1 MSLIFRL
8 KSKLNPSLL
17 RLVTYLKPHRGK
29 IAMSLVFMIGA
40 GAASSLIAMLLGK
53 LTDVGFYDQE
63 AWIVVAAP
71 IALIFIS
78 VLHGGSMFMS
88 NYLLGKTSQAV
99 LVKLRGEIFHKI
111 LHWPADTYQKN
122 STGNITSK
130 FIFEANVALSN
141 ASKSCII
148 LVRDSVQ
155 VVALTCVLVW
165 NNWMLAIVSFIIAP
179 MIFKLLRYISKRMKM
194 IMETCQAS
202 FASILERVKEVYE
215 GHRLIK
221 LSDTYALEMDR
232 FKRINDGVSKMM
244 IDMTK
249 VTSMGTPLT
258 QLIFMSGVALV
269 LAFAMFQISQRV
281 ITMGDFVT
289 FLAALLLLM
298 PPLRNLAG
306 VNSGFVVMAVA
317 AESIFATLDEADEAD
332 EGKVDLTTCK
342 GDFVFEH
349 VSMRYPNTKRD
360 AVHEFN
366 LEVKAGDC
374 IALVG
379 LSGSGKSTLVHMIPR
394 FWNPTKGR
402 ILLDGIDI
410 RDLKLESLRRHI
422 AIVSQDV
429 MIFDDTI
436 RNNVLYG
443 SPDATEA
450 EVWKAL
456 EDASLADFVRTLP
469 EGLDTVVGEGG
480 SRLSGGQKQRLSIA
494 RAFLRNAPILIL
506 DEATSALDSENE
518 MKIKG
523 ALVSLMKGRTTFM
536 VAHRFSTIEHA
547 TKIVAMA
554 DGVVKEMG
562 TRAELLEQNGLFAE
576 LLRLQSLEKREG
588 KTENNNEGKTD
599 GGSWHEV
606 DGESGS

>member
-1 MSLIFRL
+1 MSLITRL

-29 IAMSLVFMIGA
+29 IAMSIVFMIGA

-111 LHWPADTYQKN
+111 LRWPAATYQKN

-165 NNWMLAIVSFIIAP
+165 NNWMLAIVSLIIAP
-179 MIFKLLRYISKRMKM
+179 MIFKLLRYISKRMKT

-202 FASILERVKEVYE
+202 FASVLERVKEVYE
-215 GHRLIK
+215 GHRLVK

-269 LAFAMFQISQRV
+269 LAFAMFQISQGV

-306 VNSGFVVMAVA
+306 VNSGFVMMAVA
-317 AESIFATLDEADEAD
+317 AESIFATLDEADETD

-410 RDLKLESLRRHI
+410 RDLSLESLRRHI

-429 MIFDDTI
+429 MLFDDAI

-469 EGLDTVVGEGG
+469 EGLDTLVGEGG

-494 RAFLRNAPILIL
+494 RAFLRNTPILIL

-562 TRAELLEQNGLFAE
+562 ARAELLEQNGLFAE
-576 LLRLQSLEKREG
+576 LLRLQSLEKREE

-599 GGSWHEV
+599 GGELA
-606 DGESGS
+606 

>member
-1 MSLIFRL
+1 MSLITRL

-29 IAMSLVFMIGA
+29 IAMSIVFMIGA

-111 LHWPADTYQKN
+111 LRWPAATYQKN

-165 NNWMLAIVSFIIAP
+165 NNWMLAIVSLIIAP
-179 MIFKLLRYISKRMKM
+179 MIFKLLRYISKRMKT

-202 FASILERVKEVYE
+202 FASVLERVKEVYE
-215 GHRLIK
+215 GHRLVK

-269 LAFAMFQISQRV
+269 LAFAMFQISQGV

-306 VNSGFVVMAVA
+306 VNSGFVMMAVA
-317 AESIFATLDEADEAD
+317 AESIFATLDEADETD

-410 RDLKLESLRRHI
+410 RDLSLESLRRHI

-429 MIFDDTI
+429 MLFDDTI

-599 GGSWHEV
+599 GGELA
-606 DGESGS
+606 

>member
-1 MSLIFRL
+1 MSLITRL

-17 RLVTYLKPHRGK
+17 RLVTYLKPHRGE
-29 IAMSLVFMIGA
+29 IAMSIVFMIGA

-111 LHWPADTYQKN
+111 LRWPAATYQKN

-165 NNWMLAIVSFIIAP
+165 NNWMLAIVSLIIVP
-179 MIFKLLRYISKRMKM
+179 MIFKLLRYISKRMKT

-202 FASILERVKEVYE
+202 FASVLERVKEVYE
-215 GHRLIK
+215 GHRLVK

-269 LAFAMFQISQRV
+269 LAFAMFQISQGV

-306 VNSGFVVMAVA
+306 VNSGFVMMAVA
-317 AESIFATLDEADEAD
+317 AESIFAMLDEADETD

-410 RDLKLESLRRHI
+410 RDLRLESLRRHI

-429 MIFDDTI
+429 MLFDDTI

-443 SPDATEA
+443 SSDATEA

-469 EGLDTVVGEGG
+469 EGLDTLVGEGG

-494 RAFLRNAPILIL
+494 RAFLRNTPILIL

-562 TRAELLEQNGLFAE
+562 THAELLEQNGLFAE
-576 LLRLQSLEKREG
+576 LLRLQSLEKREE

-599 GGSWHEV
+599 GGELA
-606 DGESGS
+606 

>member
-1 MSLIFRL
+1 MSLITRL

-29 IAMSLVFMIGA
+29 IAMSIVFMIGA

-99 LVKLRGEIFHKI
+99 LVKLRGENFHKI
-111 LHWPADTYQKN
+111 LRWPAATYQKN

-165 NNWMLAIVSFIIAP
+165 NNWMLAIVSLIIAP
-179 MIFKLLRYISKRMKM
+179 MIFKLLRYISKRMKT

-202 FASILERVKEVYE
+202 FASVLERVKEVYE
-215 GHRLIK
+215 GHRLVK

-269 LAFAMFQISQRV
+269 LAFAMFQISQGV

-306 VNSGFVVMAVA
+306 VNSGFVMMAVA
-317 AESIFATLDEADEAD
+317 AESIFATLDEADETD

-410 RDLKLESLRRHI
+410 RDLSLESLRRHI

-429 MIFDDTI
+429 MLFDDTI

-469 EGLDTVVGEGG
+469 EGLDTLVGEGG

-494 RAFLRNAPILIL
+494 RAFLRNTPILIL

-562 TRAELLEQNGLFAE
+562 ARAELLEQNGLFAE
-576 LLRLQSLEKREG
+576 LLRLQSLEKREE

-599 GGSWHEV
+599 GGELA
-606 DGESGS
+606 

>member
-1 MSLIFRL
+1 MSLITRL

-29 IAMSLVFMIGA
+29 IAMSIVFMIGA

-111 LHWPADTYQKN
+111 LRWPAATYQKN

-165 NNWMLAIVSFIIAP
+165 NNWMLAIVSLIIAP
-179 MIFKLLRYISKRMKM
+179 MIFKLLRYISKRMKT

-202 FASILERVKEVYE
+202 FASVLERVKEVYE
-215 GHRLIK
+215 GHRLVK
-221 LSDTYALEMDR
+221 LSDIYALEMDR

-269 LAFAMFQISQRV
+269 LAFAMFQISQGV

-306 VNSGFVVMAVA
+306 VNSGFVMMAVA
-317 AESIFATLDEADEAD
+317 AESIFATLDEADETD

-410 RDLKLESLRRHI
+410 RDLSLESLRRHI

-429 MIFDDTI
+429 MLFDDTI

-469 EGLDTVVGEGG
+469 EGLDTLVGEGG

-494 RAFLRNAPILIL
+494 RAFLRNTPILIL

-562 TRAELLEQNGLFAE
+562 ARAELLEQNGLFAE
-576 LLRLQSLEKREG
+576 LLRLQSLEKREE

-599 GGSWHEV
+599 GGELA
-606 DGESGS
+606 

>member
-1 MSLIFRL
+1 MSLITRL

-17 RLVTYLKPHRGK
+17 RLVTYLQPHRGK
-29 IAMSLVFMIGA
+29 IAMSIVFMIGA

-111 LHWPADTYQKN
+111 LRWPAATYQKN

-165 NNWMLAIVSFIIAP
+165 NNWMLAIVSLIIAP
-179 MIFKLLRYISKRMKM
+179 MIFKLLRYISKRMKT

-202 FASILERVKEVYE
+202 FASVLERVKEVYE
-215 GHRLIK
+215 GHRLVK

-269 LAFAMFQISQRV
+269 LAFAMFQISQGV

-306 VNSGFVVMAVA
+306 VNSGFVMMAVA
-317 AESIFATLDEADEAD
+317 AESIFATLDEADETD

-599 GGSWHEV
+599 GGELA
-606 DGESGS
+606 

>member
-1 MSLIFRL
+1 MLDPCMSLITRL

-29 IAMSLVFMIGA
+29 IAMSIVFMIGA

-599 GGSWHEV
+599 GGELA
-606 DGESGS
+606 

>member
-1 MSLIFRL
+1 MSLITRL

-29 IAMSLVFMIGA
+29 IAMSIVFMIGT

-111 LHWPADTYQKN
+111 LRWPAATYQKN

-165 NNWMLAIVSFIIAP
+165 NNWMLAIVSLIIAP
-179 MIFKLLRYISKRMKM
+179 MIFKLLRYISKRMKT

-202 FASILERVKEVYE
+202 FASVLERVKEVYE
-215 GHRLIK
+215 GHRLVK

-269 LAFAMFQISQRV
+269 LAFAMFQISQGV
-281 ITMGDFVT
+281 ITMGNFVT

-306 VNSGFVVMAVA
+306 VNSGFVMMAVA
-317 AESIFATLDEADEAD
+317 AESIFATLDEADETD

-599 GGSWHEV
+599 GGELA
-606 DGESGS
+606 

>member
-1 MSLIFRL
+1 MSLITRL

-29 IAMSLVFMIGA
+29 IAMSIVFMIGA

-111 LHWPADTYQKN
+111 LRWPAATYQKN

-165 NNWMLAIVSFIIAP
+165 NNWMLAIVSLIIAP
-179 MIFKLLRYISKRMKM
+179 MIFKLLRYISKRMKT

-202 FASILERVKEVYE
+202 FASVLERVKEVYE
-215 GHRLIK
+215 GHRLVK

-269 LAFAMFQISQRV
+269 LAFAMFQISQGV

-306 VNSGFVVMAVA
+306 VNSGFVMMAVA
-317 AESIFATLDEADEAD
+317 AESIFATLDEADETD

-443 SPDATEA
+443 SPDVTEA

-599 GGSWHEV
+599 GGELA
-606 DGESGS
+606 

>member
-599 GGSWHEV
+599 GGELA
-606 DGESGS
+606 

>member
-111 LHWPADTYQKN
+111 LHWSADTYQKN

-443 SPDATEA
+443 SPDATEV

-599 GGSWHEV
+599 GGELA
-606 DGESGS
+606 

>member
-63 AWIVVAAP
+63 AWIVVVAP

-111 LHWPADTYQKN
+111 LRWPADTYQKN

-202 FASILERVKEVYE
+202 FASVLERVKEVYE

-269 LAFAMFQISQRV
+269 LAFAMFQISQGV

-456 EDASLADFVRTLP
+456 EDASLADFVRTFP

-554 DGVVKEMG
+554 DGVIKEMG

-599 GGSWHEV
+599 GGELA
-606 DGESGS
+606 

>member
-1 MSLIFRL
+1 MSLITRL

-29 IAMSLVFMIGA
+29 IAMSIVFMIGA

-111 LHWPADTYQKN
+111 LRWPAATYQKN

-165 NNWMLAIVSFIIAP
+165 NNWMLAIVSLIIAP
-179 MIFKLLRYISKRMKM
+179 MIVKLFRYISKRMKT

-202 FASILERVKEVYE
+202 FASVLERVKEVYE
-215 GHRLIK
+215 GHRLVK

-269 LAFAMFQISQRV
+269 LAFAMFQISQGV

-306 VNSGFVVMAVA
+306 VNSGFVMMAVA
-317 AESIFATLDEADEAD
+317 AESIFATLDEADETD

-379 LSGSGKSTLVHMIPR
+379 LSGSGKSTLVHMVPR

-410 RDLKLESLRRHI
+410 RDLRLESLRRHI

-429 MIFDDTI
+429 MLFDDTI

-469 EGLDTVVGEGG
+469 EGLDTLVGEGG

-494 RAFLRNAPILIL
+494 RAFLRNTPILIL

-562 TRAELLEQNGLFAE
+562 THAELLEQNGLFAE
-576 LLRLQSLEKREG
+576 LLRLQSLEKRED
-588 KTENNNEGKTD
+588 KTENNNIGKTD
-599 GGSWHEV
+599 GGELA
-606 DGESGS
+606 

>member
-1 MSLIFRL
+1 MSLITRL

-29 IAMSLVFMIGA
+29 IAMSIVFMIGA

-111 LHWPADTYQKN
+111 LRWPAATYQKN

-165 NNWMLAIVSFIIAP
+165 NNWMLAIVSLIIAP
-179 MIFKLLRYISKRMKM
+179 MIFKLLRYISKRMKT

-202 FASILERVKEVYE
+202 FASVLERVKEVYE
-215 GHRLIK
+215 GHRLVK

-269 LAFAMFQISQRV
+269 LAFAMFQISQGV

-306 VNSGFVVMAVA
+306 VNSGFVMMAVA
-317 AESIFATLDEADEAD
+317 AESIFATLDEADETD

-379 LSGSGKSTLVHMIPR
+379 LSGSGKSTLVHMILR

-410 RDLKLESLRRHI
+410 RDLSLESLRRHI

-429 MIFDDTI
+429 MLFDDTI

-469 EGLDTVVGEGG
+469 EGLDTLVGEGG

-494 RAFLRNAPILIL
+494 RAFLRNTPILIL

-599 GGSWHEV
+599 GGELA
-606 DGESGS
+606 

>member
-1 MSLIFRL
+1 MLDPCMSLITRL

-29 IAMSLVFMIGA
+29 IAMSIVFMIGA

-111 LHWPADTYQKN
+111 LRWPAATYQKN

-165 NNWMLAIVSFIIAP
+165 NNWMLAIVSLIIVP
-179 MIFKLLRYISKRMKM
+179 MIFKLLRYISKRMKT

-202 FASILERVKEVYE
+202 FASVLERVKEVYE
-215 GHRLIK
+215 GHRLVK

-269 LAFAMFQISQRV
+269 LAFAMFQISQGV

-306 VNSGFVVMAVA
+306 VNSGFVMMAVA
-317 AESIFATLDEADEAD
+317 AESIFAMLDEADETD

-410 RDLKLESLRRHI
+410 RDLRLESLRRHI

-429 MIFDDTI
+429 MLFDDTI

-469 EGLDTVVGEGG
+469 EGLDTLVGEGG

-494 RAFLRNAPILIL
+494 RAFLRNTPILIL

-562 TRAELLEQNGLFAE
+562 THAELLEQNGLFAE
-576 LLRLQSLEKREG
+576 LLRLQSLEKREE

-599 GGSWHEV
+599 GGELA
-606 DGESGS
+606 

>member
-1 MSLIFRL
+1 MSLITRL

-29 IAMSLVFMIGA
+29 IAMSIVFMIGA

-111 LHWPADTYQKN
+111 LRWPAATYQKN

-165 NNWMLAIVSFIIAP
+165 NNWMLAIVSLIIAP
-179 MIFKLLRYISKRMKM
+179 MIFKLLRYISKRMKT

-202 FASILERVKEVYE
+202 FASVLERVKEVYE
-215 GHRLIK
+215 GHRLVK

-269 LAFAMFQISQRV
+269 LAFAMFQISQGG

-289 FLAALLLLM
+289 FLAALFLLM

-306 VNSGFVVMAVA
+306 VNSGFVMMAVA
-317 AESIFATLDEADEAD
+317 AESIFATLDEADETD

-410 RDLKLESLRRHI
+410 RDLSLESLRRHI

-429 MIFDDTI
+429 MLFDDTI

-469 EGLDTVVGEGG
+469 EGLDTLVGEGG

-494 RAFLRNAPILIL
+494 RAFLRNTPILIL

-562 TRAELLEQNGLFAE
+562 ARAELLEQNGLFAE
-576 LLRLQSLEKREG
+576 LLRLQSLEKREE

-599 GGSWHEV
+599 GGELA
-606 DGESGS
+606 

>member
-1 MSLIFRL
+1 MSLITRL

-29 IAMSLVFMIGA
+29 IAMSIVFMIGA

-111 LHWPADTYQKN
+111 LRWPAATYQKN

-165 NNWMLAIVSFIIAP
+165 NNWMLVIVSLIIAP
-179 MIFKLLRYISKRMKM
+179 MIFKLLRYISKRMKT

-202 FASILERVKEVYE
+202 FASVLERVKEVYE
-215 GHRLIK
+215 GHRLVK

-269 LAFAMFQISQRV
+269 LAFAMFQISQGG

-306 VNSGFVVMAVA
+306 VNSGFVMMAVA
-317 AESIFATLDEADEAD
+317 AESIFATLDEADETD

-410 RDLKLESLRRHI
+410 RDLSLESLRRHI

-429 MIFDDTI
+429 MLFDDTI

-469 EGLDTVVGEGG
+469 EGLDTLVGEGG

-494 RAFLRNAPILIL
+494 RAFLRNTPILIL

-562 TRAELLEQNGLFAE
+562 ARAELLEQNGLFAE
-576 LLRLQSLEKREG
+576 LLRLQSLEKREE

-599 GGSWHEV
+599 GGELA
-606 DGESGS
+606 

>member
-1 MSLIFRL
+1 MSLITRL
-8 KSKLNPSLL
+8 KSKFNPSPSLL

-29 IAMSLVFMIGA
+29 IAMSIVFMIGA

-111 LHWPADTYQKN
+111 LRWPAATYQKN

-165 NNWMLAIVSFIIAP
+165 NNWMLAIVSLIIAP
-179 MIFKLLRYISKRMKM
+179 MIFKLLRYISKRMKT

-202 FASILERVKEVYE
+202 FASVLERVKEVYE
-215 GHRLIK
+215 GHRLVK

-269 LAFAMFQISQRV
+269 LAFAMFQISQGV

-306 VNSGFVVMAVA
+306 VNSGFVMMAVA
-317 AESIFATLDEADEAD
+317 AESIFATLDEADETD

-410 RDLKLESLRRHI
+410 RDLRLESLRRHI

-429 MIFDDTI
+429 MLFDDTI

-469 EGLDTVVGEGG
+469 EGLDTLVGEGG

-494 RAFLRNAPILIL
+494 RAVYRHPEILIF
-506 DEATSALDSENE
+506 DDSFSALDFKTDREVRD
-518 MKIKG
+518 
-523 ALVSLMKGRTTFM
+523 ALAREAKD
-536 VAHRFSTIEHA
+536 ST
-547 TKIVAMA
+547 KLIVAQRIGTIMNA
-554 DGVVKEMG
+554 DRIVVLDDGKVVGQG
-562 TRAELLEQNGLFAE
+562 THKELLDNCDVYRQIAE
-576 LLRLQSLEKREG
+576 SQLSQSEL
-588 KTENNNEGKTD
+588 TA
-599 GGSWHEV
+599 
-606 DGESGS
+606 

>member
-1 MSLIFRL
+1 MSLITRL

-29 IAMSLVFMIGA
+29 IAMSIVFMIGA
-40 GAASSLIAMLLGK
+40 GAASSFIAMLLGK

-111 LHWPADTYQKN
+111 LRWPAATYQKN

-165 NNWMLAIVSFIIAP
+165 NNWMLAIVSLIIAP
-179 MIFKLLRYISKRMKM
+179 MIFKLLRYISKRMKT

-202 FASILERVKEVYE
+202 FASVLERVKEVYE
-215 GHRLIK
+215 GHRLVK

-269 LAFAMFQISQRV
+269 LAFAMFQISQGV

-306 VNSGFVVMAVA
+306 VNSGFVMMAVA
-317 AESIFATLDEADEAD
+317 AESIFATLDEADETD

-394 FWNPTKGR
+394 LWNPTKGR

-410 RDLKLESLRRHI
+410 RDLSLESLRRHI

-429 MIFDDTI
+429 MLFDDTI

-469 EGLDTVVGEGG
+469 EGLDTLVGEGG

-494 RAFLRNAPILIL
+494 RAFLRNTPILIL

-562 TRAELLEQNGLFAE
+562 ARAELLEQNGLFAE
-576 LLRLQSLEKREG
+576 LLRLQSLEKREE

-599 GGSWHEV
+599 GGELA
-606 DGESGS
+606 

>member
-1 MSLIFRL
+1 MSLITRL

-29 IAMSLVFMIGA
+29 IAMSIVFMIGA

-111 LHWPADTYQKN
+111 LRWPAATYQKN

-165 NNWMLAIVSFIIAP
+165 NNWMLAIVSLIIAP
-179 MIFKLLRYISKRMKM
+179 MIFKLLRYISKRMKT

-202 FASILERVKEVYE
+202 FASVLERVKEVYE
-215 GHRLIK
+215 GHRLVK

-269 LAFAMFQISQRV
+269 LAFAMFQISQGV

-306 VNSGFVVMAVA
+306 VNSGFVMMAVA
-317 AESIFATLDEADEAD
+317 AESIFATLDEADETD

-410 RDLKLESLRRHI
+410 RDLSLESLRRHI

-429 MIFDDTI
+429 MLFDDTI

-469 EGLDTVVGEGG
+469 EGLDTLVGEGG

-494 RAFLRNAPILIL
+494 RAVYRHPEILIF
-506 DEATSALDSENE
+506 DDSFSALDFKTDREVRD
-518 MKIKG
+518 
-523 ALVSLMKGRTTFM
+523 ALAREAKD
-536 VAHRFSTIEHA
+536 ST
-547 TKIVAMA
+547 KLIVAQRIGTIMNA
-554 DGVVKEMG
+554 DRIVVLDDGKVVGQG
-562 TRAELLEQNGLFAE
+562 THKELLDNCDVYRQIAE
-576 LLRLQSLEKREG
+576 SQLSQSEL
-588 KTENNNEGKTD
+588 TA
-599 GGSWHEV
+599 
-606 DGESGS
+606 

>member
-179 MIFKLLRYISKRMKM
+179 MIFNLLRYISKRMKM

-599 GGSWHEV
+599 GGELA
-606 DGESGS
+606 

>member
-1 MSLIFRL
+1 MSLITRL

-29 IAMSLVFMIGA
+29 IAMSIVFMIGA

-111 LHWPADTYQKN
+111 LRWPAATYQKN

-165 NNWMLAIVSFIIAP
+165 NNWMLAIVSLIIAP
-179 MIFKLLRYISKRMKM
+179 MIFKLLRYISKRMKT

-202 FASILERVKEVYE
+202 FASVLERVKEVYE
-215 GHRLIK
+215 GHRLVK

-269 LAFAMFQISQRV
+269 LAFAMFQISQGV

-306 VNSGFVVMAVA
+306 VNSGFVMMAVA
-317 AESIFATLDEADEAD
+317 AESIFATLDEADETD

-379 LSGSGKSTLVHMIPR
+379 LSGSGKSTLVHMIQR

-410 RDLKLESLRRHI
+410 RDLRLESLRRHI

-429 MIFDDTI
+429 MLFDDTI

-562 TRAELLEQNGLFAE
+562 ARAELLEQNGLFAE
-576 LLRLQSLEKREG
+576 LLRLQSLEKREE

-599 GGSWHEV
+599 GGELA
-606 DGESGS
+606 

>member
-1 MSLIFRL
+1 MSLITRL

-29 IAMSLVFMIGA
+29 IAMSIVFMIGA

-111 LHWPADTYQKN
+111 LRWPAATYQKN

-165 NNWMLAIVSFIIAP
+165 NNWMLAIVSLIIAP
-179 MIFKLLRYISKRMKM
+179 MIFKLLRYISKRMKT

-202 FASILERVKEVYE
+202 FASVLERVKEVYE
-215 GHRLIK
+215 GHRLVK

-269 LAFAMFQISQRV
+269 LAFAMFQISQGV
-281 ITMGDFVT
+281 ITMGNFVT

-306 VNSGFVVMAVA
+306 VNSGFVMMAVA
-317 AESIFATLDEADEAD
+317 AESIFATLDEADETD

-576 LLRLQSLEKREG
+576 LLRLQSLETREG

-599 GGSWHEV
+599 GGELA
-606 DGESGS
+606 

>member
-1 MSLIFRL
+1 MSLITRL

-29 IAMSLVFMIGA
+29 IAMSIVFMIGA

-111 LHWPADTYQKN
+111 LRWPAATYQKN

-165 NNWMLAIVSFIIAP
+165 NNWMLAIVSLIIAP
-179 MIFKLLRYISKRMKM
+179 MIFKLLRYISKRMKT

-202 FASILERVKEVYE
+202 FASVLERVKEVYE
-215 GHRLIK
+215 GHRLVK

-269 LAFAMFQISQRV
+269 LAFAMFQISQGV

-306 VNSGFVVMAVA
+306 VNSGFVMMAVA
-317 AESIFATLDEADEAD
+317 AESIFATLDEADETD

-410 RDLKLESLRRHI
+410 RDLSLESLRRHI

-429 MIFDDTI
+429 MLFDDTI

-469 EGLDTVVGEGG
+469 EGLDTLVGEGG

-494 RAFLRNAPILIL
+494 RAFLRNTPILIL

-562 TRAELLEQNGLFAE
+562 THAELLEQKGLFAE
-576 LLRLQSLEKREG
+576 LLRLQSLEKRED
-588 KTENNNEGKTD
+588 KTENNNKGKTD
-599 GGSWHEV
+599 GGELA
-606 DGESGS
+606 

>member
-1 MSLIFRL
+1 MSLIYRL
-8 KSKLNPSLL
+8 KSKFNTCPSLL

-40 GAASSLIAMLLGK
+40 GAASSLIAVLLGK
-53 LTDVGFYDQE
+53 ITDVGFYAQE
-63 AWIVVAAP
+63 VWIVLAAP
-71 IALIFIS
+71 VALIFIS

-99 LVKLRGEIFHKI
+99 LVTLRGEIFHKI
-111 LHWPADTYQKN
+111 LRWPAATYQQN
-122 STGNITSK
+122 STGLITSR
-130 FIFEANVALSN
+130 FIFSANVSLSN

-165 NNWMLAIVSFIIAP
+165 NNWMLAIVSLIIAP
-179 MIFKLLRYISKRMKM
+179 MIFMLLRYISKRMRT
-194 IMETCQAS
+194 IMETCQTS
-202 FASILERVKEVYE
+202 FAVVLERVKEVYE
-215 GHRLIK
+215 GHRLVK
-221 LSDTYALEMDR
+221 LSDTYCLEMNR
-232 FKRINDGVSKMM
+232 FNRINNAMCEMM

-249 VTSMGTPLT
+249 MTSMGTPLT
-258 QLIFMSGVALV
+258 QLVFMSGVAVV
-269 LAFAMFQISQRV
+269 LGFAMFQISRGL

-289 FLAALLLLM
+289 FLTALLLLM

-306 VNSGFVVMAVA
+306 VNSGFVMMEVA
-317 AESIFATLDEADEAD
+317 AKNIFLTLDEADEVD
-332 EGKVDLTTCK
+332 EGKVELTTCN
-342 GDFVFEH
+342 GNFVFEH

-360 AVHEFN
+360 AVHDFS

-379 LSGSGKSTLVHMIPR
+379 LSGSGKTTLVHLIPR
-394 FWNPTKGR
+394 FWNPTTGR

-410 RDLKLESLRRHI
+410 RDMTLESLRRHI

-429 MIFDDTI
+429 MLFDDTI
-436 RNNVLYG
+436 RNNVIYG
-443 SPDATEA
+443 SPDATEV

-469 EGLDTVVGEGG
+469 DGLDTLVGEGG
-480 SRLSGGQKQRLSIA
+480 SLLSGGQKQRLSIA
-494 RAFLRNAPILIL
+494 RAFLRNTPILIL

-518 MKIKG
+518 MKIRE
-523 ALVSLMKGRTTFM
+523 ALVSLMRGRTTFM

-547 TKIVAMA
+547 TQIVAMA
-554 DGVVKEMG
+554 DGVVKEVG

-576 LLRLQSLEKREG
+576 LLRLQSLEMHEEKI
-588 KTENNNEGKTD
+588 ENKNDSKMA
-599 GGSWHEV
+599 GGELA
-606 DGESGS
+606 

>member
-1 MSLIFRL
+1 MSLITRL

-29 IAMSLVFMIGA
+29 IAMSIVFMIGA

-111 LHWPADTYQKN
+111 LRWPAATYQKN

-165 NNWMLAIVSFIIAP
+165 NNWMLAIVSLIIVP
-179 MIFKLLRYISKRMKM
+179 MIFKLLRYISKRMKT

-202 FASILERVKEVYE
+202 FASVLERVKEVYE
-215 GHRLIK
+215 GHRLVK
-221 LSDTYALEMDR
+221 LSDTYAHEMDR

-269 LAFAMFQISQRV
+269 LAFAMFQISQGV

-306 VNSGFVVMAVA
+306 VNSGFVMMAVA
-317 AESIFATLDEADEAD
+317 AESIFATLDEADETD

-410 RDLKLESLRRHI
+410 RDLRLESLRRHI

-429 MIFDDTI
+429 MLFDDTI

-469 EGLDTVVGEGG
+469 EGLDTLVGEGG

-494 RAFLRNAPILIL
+494 RAFLRNTPILIL

-599 GGSWHEV
+599 GGELA
-606 DGESGS
+606 

>member
-8 KSKLNPSLL
+8 KPKLNPSLL

-111 LHWPADTYQKN
+111 LHWSADTYQKN

-599 GGSWHEV
+599 GGELA
-606 DGESGS
+606 

>member
-374 IALVG
+374 IALGG

-599 GGSWHEV
+599 GGELA
-606 DGESGS
+606 